1 MPTGFVLGLL
11 VIAAALVVVMVIRP
25 ERALPRGGK
34 IMAFI
39 SVLVL
44 PAFCGVLGFENHME
58 NAKSTSFCLTCH
70 IMGSHGR
77 SLYVDDNNNLAAAH
91 FQNSRVPRDQAC
103 FTCHTDYTMYG
114 NIHAKIRGLHH
125 IYAQYFEHPNESTLK
140 LYNPYN
146 NRECLH
152 CHEGARSFEE
162 GVVHTADPQVM
173 ADIKSNK
180 LSCISSGC
188 HDNVHD
194 TKDLNKAK
202 FWKPPVAA
210 NMEKTQ

>member
-11 VIAAALVVVMVIRP
+11 GIAAIFVVLLVF
-25 ERALPRGGK
+25 RADAAAARGGR
-34 IMAFI
+34 IMAFVAI
-39 SVLVL
+39 LVL

-58 NAKSTSFCLTCH
+58 HAKQTQFCLTCH
-70 IMGSHGR
+70 IMGTHGQ
-77 SLYVDDNNNLAAAH
+77 SLYVDDKNLIAAAH
-91 FQNSRVPRDQAC
+91 FQNSRVPRDMAC

-114 NIHAKIRGLHH
+114 NINAKMRGLHH
-125 IYAQYFEHPNESTLK
+125 IYAQYFEHPQEATLH
-140 LYNPYN
+140 LYKPYN

-188 HDNVHD
+188 HDMVHD
-194 TKDLNKAK
+194 TKDLNKKK